1 MVLLTVTDQKPDT
14 EIRSLIAATVQS
26 AEQEFAPLK
35 FEGECV
41 SNGIG
46 LGVLRPRHVIANDF
60 WQMTVTTSF
69 ANWINKT
76 FGNNNYAV
84 FTGVFNLTIDPAT
97 SEIWPSA
104 NGKDLPYMNI
114 ENLYA
119 MRDQRGFFSKPYAV
133 GPNNNITIQAIGRVA
148 QTERLGLL
156 GYVVGKRSY
165 LITASP

>member
-1 MVLLTVTDQKPDT
+1 MALLNVTDQRPDGP
-14 EIRSLIAATVQS
+14 IRELIAATAQA

-35 FEGECV
+35 FEGEYP

-46 LGVLRPRHVIANDF
+46 IGVLRPRHVIANDF
-60 WQMTVTTSF
+60 WQMSVTTSF
-69 ANWINKT
+69 ANWVNKT
-76 FGNNNYAV
+76 FGNNNYMIN
-84 FTGVFNLTIDPAT
+84 TGVFNLTLDPST

-104 NGKDLPYMNI
+104 NGKDLPYVNV
-114 ENLYA
+114 ENMYGL
-119 MRDQRGFFSKPYAV
+119 RDQRGWFSKPYAV

-156 GYVVGKRSY
+156 GYVVAKRSY